1 MNNNIYLEKIVLSYQ
16 DVSLLLYELCNKKK
30 YNYRLKKETVT
41 HFSTFGYPITSYHL
55 GSGKKHVILLATT
68 HGCEI
73 ITTLFILE
81 FILTLVL
88 DDELYKEVSNEITFH
103 FIPILNIE
111 GYIIS
116 SSQVVQNLNKLSYSE
131 IETISRKYL
140 NAYNLD
146 DMLAGE
152 NKIYEKT
159 YKNIL
164 KTSCSYIPNN
174 NLIKSVNRILK
185 NCNLDSRVLP
195 VWSANGLGIDPNSNS
210 IHKFKEMVALRK
222 SWKYAK
228 LRYNDIPVTKPSPMS
243 YPGLKPLSIDCPEN
257 IFLYQYITDL
267 YTTLPKSN
275 EKLISI
281 FSFHSTGGLIFGYPD
296 KCIASNKNVLLHNK
310 AVDIYSSI
318 TNYTKIDEDLKFGVM
333 DFYRAYLE
341 NVVSLTIELSKL
353 NANPIGPFAD
363 INKLFKEFNNNK
375 KAILTVIQN
384 I

>member
-1 MNNNIYLEKIVLSYQ
+1 MNHIYLENIVLSYQ
-16 DVSLLLYELCNKKK
+16 DVIYLLYEICNNKK
-30 YNYRLKKETVT
+30 YNNRLKKEKVT
-41 HFSTFGYPITSYHL
+41 HFTTFGYPINSYFL
-55 GSGKKHVILLATT
+55 GHGKKHVILLAAT

-73 ITTLFILE
+73 ITNLFVLE

-88 DDELYKEVSNEITFH
+88 DDKLYKEVCNEFTFH

-116 SSQVVQNLNKLSYSE
+116 SSQIVNNLKKLNYYE
-131 IETISRKYL
+131 IECVSRKYL

-146 DMLAGE
+146 DMLASE

-164 KTSCSYIPNN
+164 KTSCSYIPNK
-174 NLIKSVNRILK
+174 NLIKSVNCILK

-195 VWSANGLGIDPNSNS
+195 VWSANGIGVDPNSNS
-210 IHKFKEMVALRK
+210 INKFKEMVALRK

-243 YPGLKPLSIDCPEN
+243 YPGLKPLYIDCPEN
-257 IFLYQYITDL
+257 VFLYQYITDL

-281 FSFHSTGGLIFGYPD
+281 FSYHSTGGMIFGYPD
-296 KCIASNKNVLLHNK
+296 KCITSNKNILLHNK
-310 AVDIYSSI
+310 AVDIYSSF
-318 TNYTKIDEDLKFGVM
+318 THYTKIYQYLKFGVM

-353 NANPIGPFAD
+353 NANPIGPFAN
-363 INKLFKEFNNNK
+363 INELFKEFNDNK
-375 KAILTVIQN
+375 RAILTVIQN